1 MNIDIARAVARL
13 QFRCPGIPLDGG
25 GYSGCEGGAD
35 CPVCLGKPINGI
47 EAREVDD
54 LHRTVTRIVDAVYAE
69 ANRLAEQLAAARVAE
84 AQQVAAL
91 AGRQAEA
98 ARAECDKLRAE
109 SGRLRAV
116 LIASECLTCD
126 GSGQIATRGH
136 ERCTRCDGSGRVV
149 QTDVERL
156 VGQVNTLTLSRDE
169 LRAEL
174 EQLQGV
180 GNAIRLAKLRA
191 AAREFIAAIE
201 DPEGA
206 SPRFCS
212 YCGKLALTSTPDGKD
227 RCGDHPNGGTDLS
240 YAPAWRRL
248 VALAQEGT

>member
-1 MNIDIARAVARL
+1 MSTLDIDIARSVARL
-13 QFRCPGIPLDGG
+13 QGKCPGIPLDGG

-35 CPVCLGKPINGI
+35 CPVCLGKPVDDG
-47 EAREVDD
+47 ADD
-54 LHRTVTRIVDAVYAE
+54 LHEAVDRIVVSIQKE
-69 ANRLAEQLAAARVAE
+69 AHRLGEQFAAARVAHT
-84 AQQVAAL
+84 
-91 AGRQAEA
+91 QAEN
-98 ARAECDKLRAE
+98 ARLRAE
-109 SGRLRAV
+109 AGRLRAV

-126 GSGQIATRGH
+126 GSGQLAARGH

-156 VGQVNTLTLSRDE
+156 VARANGLALERDE

-174 EQLQGV
+174 ERLQGV

-191 AAREFIAAIE
+191 AVRELIAAIE
-201 DPEGA
+201 APEGD
-206 SPRFCS
+206 SPLFCS
-212 YCGKLALTSTPDGKD
+212 CCGKLALTSTPDGKD
-227 RCGDHPNGGTDLS
+227 RCGDHANGGTDLS

>member
-1 MNIDIARAVARL
+1 MSTIDIARAVARL
-13 QFRCPGIPLDGG
+13 QGRCPGIPLDGG

-35 CPVCLGKPINGI
+35 CPVCLGRPLDDG
-47 EAREVDD
+47 ADD
-54 LHRTVTRIVDAVYAE
+54 LHEAVDRIVVSIQKE
-69 ANRLAEQLAAARVAE
+69 AHRLGEQLAAARVAE

-98 ARAECDKLRAE
+98 ARAEIGC
-109 SGRLRAV
+109 LRAV

-126 GSGQIATRGH
+126 GSGQLAARGH

-156 VGQVNTLTLSRDE
+156 VAQVNTLTLERDA

-174 EQLQGV
+174 ERLQGV
-180 GNAIRLAKLRA
+180 GNAIRLAKLREA
-191 AAREFIAAIE
+191 VRALIKAIH
-201 DPEGA
+201 DPAGDA
-206 SPRFCS
+206 VFA
-212 YCGKLALTSTPDGKD
+212 CGICDELALTSAGGGKI
-227 RCGDHPNGGTDLS
+227 RCDVHASGGTDLS